1 MMECPIATQD
11 SKVNDRN
18 KAEAESKAKYAEAGD
33 EEYSCGNC
41 SRFIQTPEMIDC
53 MISGMPEDMQE
64 IVDDDDIGYCAR
76 WDFRCSEDYVCDRW
90 LAGGPVKGMTEGHKV
105 MLKMAKLLEEDD

>member
-1 MMECPIATQD
+1 MECPIATQD

-18 KAEAESKAKYAEAGD
+18 RAEAEGKAKYAEAGD

-90 LAGGPVKGMTEGHKV
+90 LAGGPVKGMTEGHKI